1 MKNFNKSTVGLSSSN
16 ENNSFKRLC
25 RTRMTATLR
34 SMVRETELSKNDFIY
49 PLFKDT
55 FHMPTAVYSVSGEYS
70 IVRAA
75 PNLDGLMSSA

>member
-1 MKNFNKSTVGLSSSN
+1 MNNFNKSTVGLSSSN
-16 ENNSFKRLC
+16 ENNSVKCLR

-55 FHMPTAVYSVSGEYS
+55 FHMPTAAFNVSGEYS
-70 IVRAA
+70 MVKAA
-75 PNLDGLMSSA
+75 SKLGWDE